1 VGCGVGGAWLG
12 KADELPTPVD
22 GDAMAESL
30 AEGLG
35 VVVPQ
40 AVSATNATNA
50 TNATIAAA
58 EREDTGRAAAGR
70 GLVMG
75 GAIIASRTGASGRSA
90 DS

>member
-1 VGCGVGGAWLG
+1 M
-12 KADELPTPVD
+12 PD
-22 GDAMAESL
+22 GL

-40 AVSATNATNA
+40 AVSATNAS
-50 TNATIAAA
+50 TIAAA
-58 EREDTGRAAAGR
+58 EREDAGRAAAGR

-75 GAIIASRTGASGRSA
+75 GAIIASRVGASGRSA